1 MTHLDGRCRS
11 GARQEGRAGPAS
23 RAAQQGILPMT
34 DRPNILII
42 MVDQLN
48 GTFFPDGPAPFLH
61 APNLRRLA
69 EHSLRFQN
77 CYTGSPLCAPGRAS
91 FMSGQLPRR
100 TRVYDNAAE
109 FASDIPTYAHHL
121 RRAGYLTALSGKMHF
136 VGPDQMHGFEER
148 LTTDIYPADF
158 GWTPDY
164 RKPGERIDWW
174 YHNLGSVTGAGVA
187 EITNQLEYD
196 DDVAFQAVQKLYDLS
211 RGGDPR
217 PWCLTVSFTHPHDP
231 YVARRKYWDLY
242 EGIPELAP
250 PTAIAYDDQDPHSRR
265 LMDAC
270 DWRNFDITESHI
282 RRARQG
288 YFANISYIDD
298 KIGEIFAVLEATR
311 QEAVVVFVSDHG
323 DMLGERGLWFKMNF
337 FEGSA
342 RVPLMIS
349 ARGHDP
355 GLITDPVS
363 TIDVA
368 PTLAALAGVDL
379 GEVAPWTDGVNLL
392 PMATGGT
399 RPMVAMEY
407 AAEGSITPLVALRE
421 GAWKY
426 IRCKADPDLLF
437 DLASDP
443 GELRNM
449 AADPRAAEILAYF
462 RKAADARWDLAAYDA
477 EVRESQAR
485 RWVVYQALR
494 NGAYFPW
501 DYQPLR
507 AASERYMRN
516 HMDLNVLEESKRFP
530 RGE

>member
-1 MTHLDGRCRS
+1 MTN
-11 GARQEGRAGPAS
+11 Q
-23 RAAQQGILPMT
+23 
-34 DRPNILII
+34 PNILIV
-42 MVDQLN
+42 MVDQLT
-48 GTFFPDGPAPFLH
+48 GTLFPDGPASFLH
-61 APNLRRLA
+61 CPNLRKLA
-69 EHSLRFQN
+69 DHSVRFAN
-77 CYTGSPLCAPGRAS
+77 AYTASPLCAPARAS

-121 RRAGYLTALSGKMHF
+121 RRAGYQTILSGKMHF
-136 VGPDQMHGFEER
+136 VGPDQMHGFEQR

-196 DDVAFQAVQKLYDLS
+196 DDVAHEAVQKIYDLS
-211 RGGDPR
+211 RGTDAR

-231 YVARRKYWDLY
+231 FVARRRYWDLY
-242 EGIPELAP
+242 EGAPECAP
-250 PTAIAYDDQDPHSRR
+250 PEGMDYADMDPHSQR

-270 DWRNFDITESHI
+270 DWRGLDVTADHI

-288 YFANISYIDD
+288 YFANISYVDD
-298 KIGEIFAVLEATR
+298 KIGEVFAALEASR
-311 QEAVVVFVSDHG
+311 QEAIVVFLSDHG
-323 DMLGERGLWFKMNF
+323 EMLGRKGLWFKMNF

-342 RVPLMIS
+342 RVPLMVMS
-349 ARGHDP
+349 PNLTPA
-355 GLITDPVS
+355 LIDTPVS
-363 TIDVA
+363 TLDVL
-368 PTLAALAGVDL
+368 PTLCDLAGIMMDDI
-379 GEVAPWTDGVNLL
+379 APWTDGTSLVPLAL
-392 PMATGGT
+392 GVARDAP
-399 RPMVAMEY
+399 VAMEY
-407 AAEGSITPLVALRE
+407 AAEGTITPMVGLRQ

-426 IRCKADPDLLF
+426 IHCPADPEQLF

-443 GELRNM
+443 DEAVNL
-449 AADPRAAEILAYF
+449 ADDPRAAEVLAHF
-462 RKAADARWDLAAYDA
+462 QNMVAERWDIPTYDA
-477 EVRESQAR
+477 EVRASQAR
-485 RWVVYQALR
+485 RWVVYEALR
-494 NGAYFPW
+494 SGAYYPW

>member
-1 MTHLDGRCRS
+1 MSSPQTP
-11 GARQEGRAGPAS
+11 Q
-23 RAAQQGILPMT
+23 T
-34 DRPNILII
+34 DRPNILVV
-42 MVDQLN
+42 MVDQLT
-48 GTFFPDGPAPFLH
+48 GTLFPDGPAPFLH

-69 EHSLRFQN
+69 DHALRFQN
-77 CYTGSPLCAPGRAS
+77 CYTASPLCAPARAS
-91 FMSGQLPRR
+91 FMSGQLPSR

-121 RRAGYLTALSGKMHF
+121 RRAGYYTALSGKMHF
-136 VGPDQMHGFEER
+136 VGPDQLHGFEER

-211 RGGDPR
+211 RGGDAR

-231 YVARRKYWDLY
+231 FVARRKYWDLY
-242 EGIPELAP
+242 TGVPELEP
-250 PTAIAYDDQDPHSRR
+250 PEAIPYADQDPHSQR
-265 LMDAC
+265 LMEAC
-270 DWRNFDITESHI
+270 DWRAFDIAPDQI

-288 YFANISYIDD
+288 YFANISYVDA

-311 QEAVVVFVSDHG
+311 QEAIVVFLSDHG
-323 DMLGERGLWFKMNF
+323 EMLGERGLWFKMNF
-337 FEGSA
+337 FEGAA

-349 ARGHDP
+349 APDLTP

-363 TIDVA
+363 TIDLA
-368 PTLAALAGVDL
+368 PTLAALAGVDMA
-379 GEVAPWTDGVNLL
+379 EVSPWTDGVNLL

-399 RPMVAMEY
+399 RPVVAMEY
-407 AAEGSITPLVALRE
+407 AAEGTLTPMVALRE

-426 IRCKADPDLLF
+426 IRCPADPEQLF

-443 GELRNM
+443 EERENL
-449 AADPRAAEILAYF
+449 ASDPRAAEILAHF
-462 RKAADARWDLAAYDA
+462 RKIADDRWDLPRFDAA
-477 EVRESQAR
+477 VRESQAR
-485 RWVVYQALR
+485 RWVVYEALR

-501 DYQPLR
+501 DHQPLR

-516 HMDLNVLEESKRFP
+516 HMDLNVLEENKRFP